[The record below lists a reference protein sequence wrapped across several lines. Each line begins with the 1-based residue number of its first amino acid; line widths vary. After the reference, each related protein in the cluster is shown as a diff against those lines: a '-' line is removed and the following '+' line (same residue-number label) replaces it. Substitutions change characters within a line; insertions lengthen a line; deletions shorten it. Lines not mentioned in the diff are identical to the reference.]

1 MNVIKKTLSQMEIF
15 SDLSS
20 SEIEDIEKLGKVKKF
35 ARGETIFSQGQEAK
49 SAYVV
54 IEGRVKVYKIGADG
68 RTHILHIFGRKD
80 MFGEAVMFSGRS
92 YPAFTQALE
101 NSEIFSMPKS
111 DFLTLVEAKPKVAIK
126 MLGAQA
132 MMLRRFAAKI
142 EDLSLRAVSARLAGY
157 FLEQIDIAGQPSEE
171 GYVLKLSMNKSLLAA
186 YLGTISETLSRTFHD
201 FKEKGI
207 IKEEKRGLVVT
218 DLPQLQKLAQ
228 S

>member
-1 MNVIKKTLSQMEIF
+1 MNVINKTLSQMEIF
-15 SDLSS
+15 LDLSS

-68 RTHILHIFGRKD
+68 RTTILHIFGPKD
-80 MFGEAVMFSGRS
+80 MFGEAVMFSGKS
-92 YPAFTQALE
+92 YPAFAQALE
-101 NSEIFSMPKS
+101 DSEIFYMPKS
-111 DFLTLVEAKPKVAIK
+111 DFLTLVEAKPKVALK

-207 IKEEKRGLVVT
+207 IKEEKHGLIVT
-218 DLPQLQKLAQ
+218 DLLQLQKLAQ

>member
-1 MNVIKKTLSQMEIF
+1 MNVINKTLSQMEIF
-15 SDLSS
+15 LDLSS

-68 RTHILHIFGRKD
+68 RTTILHIFGPKD
-80 MFGEAVMFSGRS
+80 MFGEAVMFSGKS
-92 YPAFTQALE
+92 YPAFAQALE
-101 NSEIFSMPKS
+101 DSEIFSMPKS

-207 IKEEKRGLVVT
+207 IKEEKHGLIVT
-218 DLPQLQKLAQ
+218 DLLQLQKLAQ

>member
-1 MNVIKKTLSQMEIF
+1 MNIIKKTLSQMEIF

-92 YPAFTQALE
+92 YPAFAQALE